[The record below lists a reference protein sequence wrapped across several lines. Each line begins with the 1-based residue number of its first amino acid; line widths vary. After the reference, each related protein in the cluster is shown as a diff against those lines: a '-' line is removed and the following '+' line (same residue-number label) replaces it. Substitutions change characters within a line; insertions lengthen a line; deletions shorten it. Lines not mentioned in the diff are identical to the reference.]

1 LDNEILTLYVSNVLW
16 LALLNTIT
24 TTTRNKAS
32 EETLQQM
39 LPPDMLRYCQEH
51 GLLDEIWDVDNRK
64 PAARPTAVAV
74 NTSQYDAM

>member
-74 NTSQYDAM
+74 NTSQYDGM

>member
-1 LDNEILTLYVSNVLW
+1 V
-16 LALLNTIT
+16 ART
-24 TTTRNKAS
+24 TEYQNYHANRNKAS
-32 EETLQQM
+32 EEMLQQM